1 MGKIKLNTVFKLQ
14 PKSEDEIVSL
24 FNKIKQQSSKK
35 KKETKGEESSDED
48 FLNYDFAIN
57 EDKNTKSF

>member
-35 KKETKGEESSDED
+35 KKEIKGEESSDED

>member
-24 FNKIKQQSSKK
+24 FNKIK
-35 KKETKGEESSDED
+35 
-48 FLNYDFAIN
+48 
-57 EDKNTKSF
+57 